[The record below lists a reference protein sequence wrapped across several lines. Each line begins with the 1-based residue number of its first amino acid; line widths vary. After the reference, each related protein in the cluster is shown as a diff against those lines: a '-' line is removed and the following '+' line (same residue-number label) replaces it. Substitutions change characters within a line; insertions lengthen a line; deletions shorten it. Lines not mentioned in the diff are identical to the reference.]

1 MKVNN
6 AWFSIILGMWLVIL
20 ITLSAY
26 VLLAYIVPFSK
37 NVKWIENAS
46 NAYYQSYAWVEKAL
60 YHIKTRSTINID
72 TGSVLPTTATGF
84 NYTTF
89 SSGFVIPQPWE
100 WNSEYHSGYNIVS
113 MSEPLQLEVWGKS
126 TGLADIDWSSAH
138 VNFVFKV
145 PDFDNNIVTI
155 ETLSGGTTP
164 VINWSLSTPD
174 DTLYA
179 SGSYITAAQVNDSIS
194 TATWNIAF
202 KDGFTLTGS
211 SMQFQDFHDLCNGV
225 NSGCTLK
232 MGIVSPLKLTNGTD
246 IPYLEYKIDFDV
258 QFPDRYTRVKATGK
272 SFGFQKELE
281 VKIPQ
286 QTVNQALDFT
296 VFQ

>member
-37 NVKWIENAS
+37 NVKWIENSS

-60 YHIKTRSTINID
+60 YHIKTRSTINVD
-72 TGSVLPTTATGF
+72 TGSTLPTTATGF

-89 SSGFVIPQPWE
+89 SSGMLIPQPWE
-100 WNSEYHSGYNIVS
+100 WNSEYNSGYNIIS
-113 MSEPLQLEVWGKS
+113 MSEPLQLEVGRKS
-126 TGLADIDWSSAH
+126 TGLSDVDWSTTH
-138 VNFVFKV
+138 VNFIFKV
-145 PDFDNNIVTI
+145 PDFDPLSTL
-155 ETLSGGTTP
+155 TLSGWTLP
-164 VINWSLSTPD
+164 VISWSLSTPD

-179 SGSYITAAQVNDSIS
+179 SWSYITADDVNDSVS
-194 TATWNIAF
+194 TTPWNIAF
-202 KDGFTLTGS
+202 KDGFTLSGS
-211 SMQFQDFHDLCNGV
+211 LVKFQDFHDLCNGS
-225 NSGCTLK
+225 NSWCTLK

-246 IPYLEYKIDFDV
+246 IPYLEYKINFDV
-258 QFPDRYTRVKATGK
+258 QFPDRYSKVKATGK
-272 SFGFQKELE
+272 SFWFQKDLE

>member
-1 MKVNN
+1 MKANN
-6 AWFSIILGMWLVIL
+6 TGFSIILWMGLVIL
-20 ITLSAY
+20 ITLSAF

-37 NVKWIENAS
+37 NVKWIENSS

-60 YHIKTRSTINID
+60 YHIKTRSTITVD
-72 TGSVLPTTATGF
+72 TGSTLPTTSTGF

-89 SSGFVIPQPWE
+89 SSGNVIPQPGE
-100 WNSEYHSGYNIVS
+100 GNSEYDNNYNTIS
-113 MSEPLQLEVWGKS
+113 MAQPLQLEVGRKS
-126 TGLADIDWSSAH
+126 TGLADVDWSPAH

-145 PDFDNNIVTI
+145 PNFDNNIVTV
-155 ETLSGGTTP
+155 ETLSWGTLP

-179 SGSYITAAQVNDSIS
+179 SGTYITAAQVNDSIS
-194 TATWNIAF
+194 SSNWNIAF
-202 KDGFTLTGS
+202 KDGFTLSGS
-211 SMQFQDFHDLCNGV
+211 LVQFQDFHDLCNGV

-232 MGIVSPLKLTNGTD
+232 MWVVSPLKLTNGTD
-246 IPYLEYKIDFDV
+246 IPYLEYKINFDV

-272 SFGFQKELE
+272 SFWFQKDLE
-281 VKIPQ
+281 VKVPQ